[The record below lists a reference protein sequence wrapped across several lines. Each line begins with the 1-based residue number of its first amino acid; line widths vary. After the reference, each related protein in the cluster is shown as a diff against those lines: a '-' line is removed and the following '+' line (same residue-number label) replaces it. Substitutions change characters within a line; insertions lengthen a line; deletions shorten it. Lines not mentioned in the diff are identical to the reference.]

1 MKRERLNPIRRKMLL
16 AAAVLLW
23 CSVSQAGVVQY
34 GFGVDDFVQFYIDG
48 NLKASYDE
56 YPAGS
61 VHTDYLNLSN
71 GWHDI
76 QIIYKNR
83 WIANYLDFDE
93 ISNTG
98 IWNPVPLESLRS
110 LDSQG
115 NLIQGLRAE
124 YFTLEGAYVT
134 TKYGE
139 GPIYHGWTPQG
150 SRYQGVNPS
159 LWAGIYDGFGT
170 FEERLSG
177 QILVIPEP
185 ATILLFCLGALFLRK
200 KSIGI
205 RK

>member
-1 MKRERLNPIRRKMLL
+1 MKREMLNPIMRKMLF
-16 AAAVLLW
+16 AIAVLFC
-23 CSVSQAGVVQY
+23 CSASQAGVVQY

-56 YPAGS
+56 YPAGA

-83 WIANYLDFDE
+83 WISNYLELDE

-98 IWNPVPLESLRS
+98 IWNPVPIESLRS

-124 YFTLEGAYVT
+124 YFTLEGDYVT
-134 TKYGE
+134 TIYGE

-159 LWAGIYDGFGT
+159 LWAGIYDGFSL

-177 QILVIPEP
+177 QIFVIPEP
-185 ATILLFCLGALFLRK
+185 STLLLLGLGAMLLR
-200 KSIGI
+200 
-205 RK
+205 RKI